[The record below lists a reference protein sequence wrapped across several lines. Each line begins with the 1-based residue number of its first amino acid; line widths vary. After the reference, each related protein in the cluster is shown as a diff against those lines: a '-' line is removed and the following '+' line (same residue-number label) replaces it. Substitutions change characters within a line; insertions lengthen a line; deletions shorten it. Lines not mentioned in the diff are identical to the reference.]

1 MQPKPLSSYL
11 RPFRSRL
18 AIGGA
23 AVLISVALNLAIPFI
38 LRYTIDD
45 LRAQRLDPRTLAL
58 YAAAFA
64 AATLASVVFSYWM
77 RRIPLRIAH
86 EIEARLRD
94 DLYRHLTALDADF
107 FRRTRTGDLMTRMS
121 SDMHMVRD
129 YIGQGLLQGS
139 RAAVVSALAFGVM
152 FTMDARLS
160 ALMILLFAAMILT
173 FFYFVKMIRRRHL
186 DVQQAVSDIS
196 NFAQETFSSI
206 RVIKGFAR
214 EDRWEDGFRGRNL
227 EIANQNMRLHY
238 VLQPMWPLF
247 AFWFYMGI
255 VLILIVGGRQVLLG
269 QMTLGEL
276 VQFNQYLLYMQ
287 WPLLSMGWTANLIQR
302 GRTSWERIRS
312 VFLEEPAIRDD
323 EQTDHSIETVRGDL
337 VLDHVS
343 FASGSRTLLDG
354 VSLTVPEGSTLGITG
369 PTGSGKTLLA
379 SLLTRQSDPTAGR
392 IAIGGRDL
400 RSLPLS
406 ALRRSV
412 ALAAQEPVLFS
423 DTLAANISFAGEDIE
438 HEMVMQAAEIA
449 HLHADVESFPE
460 KYETRLGERG
470 VTLSGGQRQRT
481 SLSRAI
487 ARNPDI
493 LILDDVLASV
503 DTETEAAITAKLAPV
518 LAGRTSIVI
527 SHRVSTLQHA
537 DCIVVLENGAVT
549 QRGSHAELIRQEG
562 FYRRLYEFQ
571 RAQGGGDA

>member
-1 MQPKPLSSYL
+1 MQPKPLSSY
-11 RPFRSRL
+11 
-18 AIGGA
+18 
-23 AVLISVALNLAIPFI
+23 